1 VVVADLVDWQ
11 AVNVKMVIPSRA
23 ITGRRVIFFIYQNFK
38 QIRIIRRYPTA
49 NISIFAGKLT
59 VISAIHKIFTLFRKD
74 LLLEIRQQYSFY
86 GVLLYIG
93 ATIFVLYMAI
103 DEPESRVWNG
113 LFWVIQLFICI
124 NAVAKS
130 FLQESRGRMLY
141 FYSIA
146 SPGDFVLAKLLFNSL
161 LMLIMSLLSLFLF
174 SLFLGN
180 PMTKFWQFLGLV
192 LLGGWGLNL
201 VFTFL
206 AAIAAKAQQNAAIM
220 AVLGFPLIIP
230 QLLLLMRLSNAAFAP
245 LLTIPVGTVLLLVA
259 LDVMVILL
267 AVILFPYLWKD

>member
-1 VVVADLVDWQ
+1 MCMNPA
-11 AVNVKMVIPSRA
+11 AGYVITKECMR
-23 ITGRRVIFFIYQNFK
+23 
-38 QIRIIRRYPTA
+38 
-49 NISIFAGKLT
+49 SIN
-59 VISAIHKIFTLFRKD
+59 HIFTLFKKD

-103 DEPESRVWNG
+103 ESPESNVWNG
-113 LFWVIQLFICI
+113 LFWMIQIFISV

-146 SPGDFVLAKLLFNSL
+146 GPRDFVLSKLLFNSL
-161 LMLIMSLLSLFLF
+161 LMLLMSLLSLALF
-174 SLFLGN
+174 TLFLGN
-180 PMTKFWQFLGLV
+180 PLLKAGSFIGLV
-192 LLGGWGLNL
+192 LLGGWSLSL

-220 AVLGFPLIIP
+220 AILGFPLIIP
-230 QLLLLMRLSNAAFAP
+230 QLILLMRLSNATFSA
-245 LLTIPVGTVLLLVA
+245 TISIPVTTILLLIA
-259 LDVMVILL
+259 LDLMVILL
-267 AVILFPYLWKD
+267 AVILFPFLWKD

>member
-1 VVVADLVDWQ
+1 
-11 AVNVKMVIPSRA
+11 MR
-23 ITGRRVIFFIYQNFK
+23 
-38 QIRIIRRYPTA
+38 
-49 NISIFAGKLT
+49 SIN
-59 VISAIHKIFTLFRKD
+59 HIFTLFKKD

-103 DEPESRVWNG
+103 ESPESDVWNG
-113 LFWVIQLFICI
+113 LFWVIQIFISV

-146 SPGDFVLAKLLFNSL
+146 GPRDFVLAKLLFHSL
-161 LMLIMSLLSLFLF
+161 LMLLMSLLSLALF

-180 PMTKFWQFLGLV
+180 PLLKAGAFIGLV
-192 LLGGWGLNL
+192 LLGGWSLSL

-220 AVLGFPLIIP
+220 AILGFPLIIP
-230 QLLLLMRLSNAAFAP
+230 QLILLMRLSNATFSETVA
-245 LLTIPVGTVLLLVA
+245 IPVTSVLLLVA
-259 LDVMVILL
+259 LDLMVILL
-267 AVILFPYLWKD
+267 AVILFPFLWKD

>member
-1 VVVADLVDWQ
+1 
-11 AVNVKMVIPSRA
+11 MR
-23 ITGRRVIFFIYQNFK
+23 
-38 QIRIIRRYPTA
+38 
-49 NISIFAGKLT
+49 SIN
-59 VISAIHKIFTLFRKD
+59 HIFTLFKKD

-103 DEPESRVWNG
+103 ESPESNVWNG
-113 LFWVIQLFICI
+113 LFWVIQIFISV

-146 SPGDFVLAKLLFNSL
+146 GPRDFVLAKLLFNSL
-161 LMLIMSLLSLFLF
+161 LMLLMSLLSLALF

-180 PMTKFWQFLGLV
+180 PLVKAGTFIGLV
-192 LLGGWGLNL
+192 LLGGWSLSL

-230 QLLLLMRLSNAAFAP
+230 QLILLMRLSNATFNE
-245 LLTIPVGTVLLLVA
+245 TIPIPVATILLLIA

-267 AVILFPYLWKD
+267 AVILFPFLWKD

>member
-1 VVVADLVDWQ
+1 MTAFRQ
-11 AVNVKMVIPSRA
+11 
-23 ITGRRVIFFIYQNFK
+23 IY
-38 QIRIIRRYPTA
+38 
-49 NISIFAGKLT
+49 
-59 VISAIHKIFTLFRKD
+59 TLFKKD

-86 GVLLYIG
+86 GILLYIG
-93 ATIFVLYMAI
+93 ATIFVLNMAV
-103 DEPESRVWNG
+103 DQPEAKVWNG

-146 SPGDFVLAKLLFNSL
+146 SPRDFVLAKLMFNSL
-161 LMLIMSLLSLFLF
+161 LMLAMSMLSLLLF
-174 SLFLGN
+174 SLFLGSPIN
-180 PMTKFWQFLGLV
+180 KVGPFVGLV
-192 LLGGWGLNL
+192 LLGGWSLSL

-220 AVLGFPLIIP
+220 AVLGFPIILP

-245 LLTIPVGTVLLLVA
+245 LLTIPLNTVLLLVA
-259 LDVMVILL
+259 LDAMVVLL
-267 AVILFPYLWKD
+267 AVILFPFLWKD